1 MAIPRTKKPKKGL
14 YTMKEVREKC
24 ADTGYQVQLVMSAA
38 IQDVL
43 KVDNDQMIKVLC
55 EAARYSQFYDENLVT
70 LKDVADSIYHA
81 SDGEIDLRTMEMRLR
96 CQKR

>member
-14 YTMKEVREKC
+14 YTMKQVREKC

-43 KVDNDQMIKVLC
+43 KVDNDQLIRVLY
-55 EAARYSQFYDENLVT
+55 EAARYSKFYDENLVT
-70 LKDVADSIYHA
+70 LRDVADSIYN
-81 SDGEIDLRTMEMRLR
+81 SSEGEIDLRPMEMRLR